1 MDCTVEEDALEAL
14 SAEQQEP
21 EDKQTLSVTQEMTL
35 RDLRHA
41 LQLTQKDISA
51 KSDMRQVAVSRLE
64 RRTHL
69 LLASL
74 VAYVQAIEGELEL
87 LVRFP
92 DRPPVKLKGRN
103 EEAS

>member
-1 MDCTVEEDALEAL
+1 MDCILEDALEAL
-14 SAEQQEP
+14 SAERQGTG
-21 EDKQTLSVTQEMTL
+21 DKPTPAITQEMTL
-35 RDLRHA
+35 RDLRQA

-92 DRPPVKLKGRN
+92 DRPPIKLKGRN
-103 EEAS
+103 MEAS